1 MTISASLIPFGPIP
15 VQMNKKQTAMRIRQ
29 LREERNLTQKE
40 VADVLGIHQPAYC
53 AKESGDTSFTA
64 VDLDKLAVFYNLSL
78 DELLRADQPVLNMY
92 ENKVANGY
100 NVIHTQN
107 QQGISAELFNRLCDI
122 MENNAIVLKDIAA
135 QHAKLIEL
143 LARAGKS

>member
-1 MTISASLIPFGPIP
+1 
-15 VQMNKKQTAMRIRQ
+15 MNKKQIAMRIRQ
-29 LREERNLTQKE
+29 LREERNLTQKD

-53 AKESGDTSFTA
+53 AKERGDTSFTA